1 MNRMLSL
8 ALGIALLVLF
18 CGYLVTYKVNF
29 DETALITTFGKASEK
44 SLKNRDGEG
53 AGLYLKWPWPIQQVI
68 RFDRRL
74 QVLEDRLE
82 QQETSD
88 KQVVII
94 KAYAAWR
101 ITDPLA
107 FYRSFVSR
115 DKARNFLR
123 DRLRTAKAE
132 IGRFSFDD
140 LTNTDPEKLR
150 LHEAEEALLQRIR
163 GDLAKQGCGIY
174 VHTVGINRIVLPE
187 NITRSVFTRMRQTR
201 NRLAQ
206 NARSEGKAA
215 ANSIRAKTDSDK
227 KRILA
232 FTERIA
238 QNIRAQGDAAAAE
251 YYNEYSKNKDFAI
264 FLRKLDALKKSLEK
278 NTTFILDTESEP
290 FDLLKE

>member
-1 MNRMLSL
+1 MNRLLSF
-8 ALGIALLVLF
+8 ALGVALLALF
-18 CGYLVTYKVNF
+18 CGYLITCMVNF
-29 DETALITTFGKASEK
+29 DETVLITTFGKASEE
-44 SLKNRDGEG
+44 SVKNCDGTG
-53 AGLYLKWPWPIQQVI
+53 AGLYLKWPWPIQQVV

-88 KQVVII
+88 KQVLII
-94 KAYAAWR
+94 KAYAVWQVSDA
-101 ITDPLA
+101 LA
-107 FYRSFVSR
+107 FYRSFVSSA
-115 DKARNFLR
+115 KAHEFLR

-140 LTNTDPEKLR
+140 LTNADPEKLH
-150 LHEAEEALLQRIR
+150 LKKAEEALLQRIR
-163 GDLAKQGCGIY
+163 KDLSTQACGID
-174 VHTVGINRIVLPE
+174 VHAVGINRIVLPE

-215 ANSIRAKTDSDK
+215 AKSIIATTDSDR

-232 FTERIA
+232 FTERIS

-251 YYNEYSKNKDFAI
+251 YYAEYEKNEKFAI

-278 NTTFILDTESEP
+278 NTTFILDTQSEP
-290 FDLLKE
+290 FDLLKD